1 MKLSFST
8 LAEHAASHLKAKGY
22 TDLRSSKVELERHNC
37 GQYKLWFY
45 ANICTGDPYETQS
58 LTALSDYFSIED
70 FAVAENKFITKVG
83 EALVEFPTQKELSM
97 KKLMNAMEKARE
109 LSEDLNLPDEF
120 RAQIE
125 ESITSLSTNILEK
138 K

>member
-8 LAEHAASHLKAKGY
+8 LAEHAAARLQDKGY
-22 TDLRSSKVELERHNC
+22 TNLGRIKVELERHNC

-45 ANICTGDPYETQS
+45 ANVSTCEPYET
-58 LTALSDYFSIED
+58 LTVLSDYFSIE
-70 FAVAENKFITKVG
+70 FFSVAESEFLAKVG
-83 EALVEFPTQKELSM
+83 EKLVELPTHKELTM
-97 KKLMNAMEKARE
+97 KQLMNAMEKARE